1 MSERRC
7 ACGHGQ
13 RPCACPNLGQAGTV
27 AAPFLLS
34 PYYKSCIWGGDS
46 LARLYGKRA
55 DIPQLGETWECSVHP
70 AGQSTVASGC
80 FTGRLLDDVLS
91 EYPSLLGEENE
102 LPILIK
108 LIDAQSD
115 LSVQVHPD
123 DAYAVSHEGQRGKTE
138 MWYILEALP
147 GAQLVLGF
155 DRPLTR
161 QQAHEAA
168 EHGELGRYLRHVPVK
183 RGDAFLIE
191 PGTVHAIGAGIVLAE
206 IQQSSD
212 VTYRL
217 WDYGRKDKD
226 GKMRPLHIDSA
237 LDVAVLD
244 GRAIEPLYRHPAGSG
259 ITEICKT
266 KYFNV
271 SRIESK
277 TAAIA
282 DGTDGSG
289 TLLPTERNA
298 ASVLLCIDGSGELR
312 SERGVDRHA
321 ESYPSFDAPDGISV
335 AAAIGVND
343 VYQAPHSALTFK
355 RGDCIFVPAG
365 NTRLSLTGDC
375 TCLHVTF

>member
-1 MSERRC
+1 MI
-7 ACGHGQ
+7 
-13 RPCACPNLGQAGTV
+13 

-34 PYYKSCIWGGDS
+34 PYYKSCIWGGNS

-70 AGQSTVASGC
+70 SGQSTVASGC
-80 FTGRLLDDVLS
+80 FTGRLLGDVLS
-91 EYPSLLGEENE
+91 EYPSLLGKENE

-123 DAYAVSHEGQRGKTE
+123 DAYAISHEEQHGKTE
-138 MWYILEALP
+138 MWYILEAQP

-161 QQAHEAA
+161 QLVREAA
-168 EHGELGRYLRHVPVK
+168 ERGGLGRYLRYVPVK

-191 PGTVHAIGAGIVLAE
+191 PGTVHAIGGGIVLAE

-226 GKMRPLHIDSA
+226 GKLRPLHIDSA

-244 GRAIEPLYRHPAGSG
+244 GRAIKPLYRHPACSG

-266 KYFNV
+266 QYFCV
-271 SRIESK
+271 TRIEAK
-277 TAAIA
+277 TAAVA
-282 DGTDGSG
+282 DGTEYSG
-289 TLLPTERNA
+289 TLLPTEENA

-312 SERGVDRHA
+312 AERDNDHNAGSCSGFDLRD
-321 ESYPSFDAPDGISV
+321 SISFAT
-335 AAAIGVND
+335 AIGAD
-343 VYQAPHSALTFK
+343 DTYQAPHSALSFK
-355 RGDCIFVPAG
+355 CGDCIFVPAG
-365 NTRLSLTGDC
+365 NMRLSLTGAC
-375 TCLHVTF
+375 VCLRVNF